1 MLVIAADLRKAM
13 DNTLL
18 DLPKLK
24 RHIYAVFFCLKT
36 GLNLYIQLSSNS
48 FTLYRPPKAPTRSQ
62 ALQPQSVKFLGWFN
76 CGALTGFPCNIHHS
90 LSIAFFGVGDGQ
102 WDAMKQFGDNIPAF
116 DNLQLQIPLRF
127 PFVAA
132 AISSS

>member
-1 MLVIAADLRKAM
+1 M

-24 RHIYAVFFCLKT
+24 RHIYAVFFCLKI

-62 ALQPQSVKFLGWFN
+62 ALQPQSVKFLGWFVSFSFSMLNVSFN

-116 DNLQLQIPLRF
+116 DNLQLPYPPLD
-127 PFVAA
+127 VLWL
-132 AISSS
+132 